1 MSTLVKSLPYR
12 GDVTAAAG
20 AGDGLAFVTDHPE
33 GQPTALYRLDPDKL
47 TLQTTALPKGG
58 TALCADGADWW
69 VGGSDGFLYRC
80 PAKGAPIALGEKL
93 AAKPVAIAPVAGDRL
108 AVVAGSRLTLHA
120 RADGKQVQGFDLPE
134 EGTCLSV
141 DGSGH
146 WLVVGT
152 AGGTVAV
159 FESERQDEFAPAESA
174 KLHDGRVTALSFEP
188 DDLRFLSAGTDNKL
202 LSTYARGKLEPEDR
216 GRGNNHSEPITAI
229 ARGPARFYTGGRDST
244 VKAWPKG
251 VGTRPVTLNDGVAK
265 VSTLALVEIGRKPF
279 LAVGCED
286 NSFRFFELDD
296 EGKPGEMSRRANDA
310 LALARYE
317 LSQSEGAVR
326 EAGLKKLVGYG
337 DIASLE
343 LIAEQMNKDA
353 DHALRLLAVNL
364 LGQSSHPR
372 VVPLLEKALTHNDEA
387 VRVAA
392 FKAMRRPHGEQ
403 SLRPIELALKTNK
416 PDVGKLAV
424 AALEGL
430 AGRDDQAMARLTE
443 AVNAPSFDVRKA
455 ALLTLE
461 KVYPDDSPEADLV
474 ALASTH
480 ADLRRL
486 ALVRLFQR
494 KMLDDS
500 QVQAALRRRE
510 EDSDPAVRQTAFL
523 LTLFTRTK
531 LAPTLRKI
539 DPDLD
544 RQLGDLEGIGPD
556 GTPAAQPKATEPP
569 KAADAP
575 PEIAGQMETIA
586 SKRKR
591 VSLDPADYEPLLQ
604 ATASR
609 SLDTCLRGARGLA
622 VLGDPRA
629 FGLLLQLSREDD
641 KAARAEVCRAMA
653 ALDDPRA
660 VNRLRSLLFDPEASV
675 RDAAFTALVQ
685 IHQDNPLLG
694 AEAGLSA
701 AAEDVRR
708 RGLHSLVAAI
718 RANPPKRDDDP
729 AIALMLRALN
739 DAAPG
744 VRGEAFKAA
753 LNLKLGG
760 GGAGTI
766 RFTLRS
772 VHADVRR
779 EALTEV
785 MAQVH
790 DDWAWPLL
798 LEFFNDPDPK
808 LRDEAFEFA
817 TKKNKEV
824 ELLQTALGSR
834 HTDIRKKAVEGL
846 IKKRSDAAQRLLV
859 TALADPERDVRGL
872 ALTALIDAD
881 ARPALVNA
889 LAAPHDDIRVR
900 AAQALAKY
908 GDPAALPVLRELA
921 TRPKPDQKERVSDWA
936 DLVSNAL
943 VGLGDLGD
951 DSTLPEV
958 LAAADS
964 TEPTVRFT
972 APLALVGLA
981 RPNLLDRM
989 RPLLQHADPHVK
1001 YTSALAMAVAGDV
1014 QAAPLVFAPEATMLT
1029 DAARL
1034 AAALALGPAGED
1046 RLVAFLDSP
1055 DDSLRQRALLV
1066 LMLLELTSGTG
1077 EPTRCL
1083 ACLASKNPRARLT
1096 AARAVES
1103 FADPKAFEEFVVS
1116 LFNDRG
1122 DAPAWKV
1129 PADVVRDVAN
1139 LLAFGSAQTRYRTVQ
1154 LLGTLAEKEQH
1165 AWDQAWAGHAR
1176 RFAAEIESLRASAP
1190 KPVARKVDA
1199 VELRQLGLGAYVGL
1213 VREQG
1218 GSGGTGSAVIRVRQ
1232 SAMSRILAL
1241 AKEDNAYAEPA
1252 RPVLV
1257 QALGDPNQP
1266 VRFQAFEQLQ
1276 ALGMDPTDL
1285 GAEALASGHTDLGVK
1300 GLELVTDGTSKKEG
1314 DKALEDA
1321 MLTRTDAL
1329 ALEAAKLLA
1338 ARRGKVPTAE
1348 RALTAA
1354 SESLRKEAV
1363 SWLAAEYDK
1372 DAAAQKALRQALT
1385 SRYEAVRR
1393 AAALQLA
1400 DKKDPQ
1406 AFDALVRVLKEAADA
1421 TGQRQAINA
1430 LAELGDKRAP
1440 AVLLERIE
1448 DDPAKTALTDELLA
1462 VAADFRQPETADR
1475 ILALGEKGVSWNK
1488 VYAAVHKISGFDQ
1501 PVKDPEDEN
1510 PDKKWEKDQH
1520 PRHDAVLAKLMDRA
1534 LRNGHANQLSE
1545 RIDDARWSRGSAVD
1559 PILAQLT
1566 NLSDEEL
1573 RNNALFA
1580 IGWRVRKRN
1589 ANPEPL
1595 IKALRHKDPNTQFL
1609 AAEGLARAKRA
1620 EGINV
1625 LLAAV
1630 EYLEDVQLRQRAV
1643 LALGE
1648 LADKRAVDLL
1658 LRLANESGHA
1668 LQYMALQAVGHLGAV
1683 TDRGELFKLL
1693 AGYARG
1699 KDAGL
1704 ADGAILGLRW
1714 FDTREGWEVIRQRA
1728 ADPDF
1733 WDGRITALISLG
1745 DNDTPETREALA
1757 GLLGLTARQEEW
1769 TAFGSASWS
1778 LRKLYGQ
1785 ASLEPDFL
1793 ILKSGVSPTYASQ
1806 SGGSEEGREIGDAL
1820 TRVCKSGS
1828 AARMLEILP
1837 ACHPEVQDELAVA
1850 LQSRTDLSADQLV
1863 GALTAD
1869 DPRSVELAA
1878 HLLGRLSP
1886 VPKNA
1891 ATTLPA
1897 SVAKW
1902 SDAWARRRAEMVRA
1916 NRTSDEDLER
1926 LTRTLETLLWTAG
1939 KAGAKADFF
1948 AGLIEARPDDP
1959 LYRPIRLAALHALTA
1974 GPVPDAAVPLLEKLA
1989 VGSDAAVRV
1998 TAAEALAR
2006 ASAAKAA
2013 GVAERALSDRTEFNR
2028 LAARADVPVGDVL
2041 KKAAA
2046 DQHYQG
2052 VALPHLIARKD
2063 FDTLAAVATNAKL
2076 PEPTR
2081 LGAVEGLAALAEER
2095 AEAMLLEIGQREKE
2109 PEDVRKAAWRG
2120 LRRSRRARLQKT

>member
-20 AGDGLAFVTDHPE
+20 AGDVLAFVTDHPE

-47 TLQTTALPKGG
+47 TLQTMALPKGG
-58 TALCADGADWW
+58 TALCPDGADWW

-80 PAKGAPIALGEKL
+80 PAKGAPVALGEKL
-93 AAKPVAIAPVAGDRL
+93 SANPVAIAPVAGDRL
-108 AVVAGSRLTLHA
+108 AVVAGTRLTLYT
-120 RADGKQVQGFDLPE
+120 RTDGKQLQGFDLPE

-216 GRGNNHSEPITAI
+216 GRGNNHSEPVTAI
-229 ARGPARFYTGGRDST
+229 VRGPARFYTGGRDST

-251 VGTRPVTLNDGVAK
+251 VGTRPVTHKDGVAK
-265 VSTLALVEIGRKPF
+265 VLTLALVEIGRKPF

-286 NSFRFFELDD
+286 NSFRFFEVDD

-326 EAGLKKLVGYG
+326 EAGLKKLVGFG

-343 LIAEQMNKDA
+343 LIAEQMNKDT

-372 VVPLLEKALTHNDEA
+372 VVPLLEKALNHNDEA

-403 SLRPIELALKTNK
+403 ALRPIELALKTNK
-416 PDVGKLAV
+416 PDIGRLAV

-443 AVNAPSFDVRKA
+443 AINAPSFDVRRA
-455 ALLTLE
+455 ALFTLE

-480 ADLRRL
+480 ADVRRL

-494 KMLDDS
+494 AMLDDS

-510 EDSDPAVRQTAFL
+510 EDADPAVRQTAFL
-523 LTLFTRTK
+523 LTLFTRGK

-556 GTPAAQPKATEPP
+556 GTPAAQPKTADPP
-569 KAADAP
+569 KAADAA

-591 VSLDPADYEPLLQ
+591 VNLDPADYEPLLQ

-641 KAARAEVCRAMA
+641 KAARAEVCRALA

-685 IHQDNPLLG
+685 IHQDDPLLG

-708 RGLHSLVAAI
+708 RGLHSLVAAL
-718 RANPPKRDDDP
+718 RANPPKREDP
-729 AIALMLRALN
+729 AVALMLRALN

-785 MAQVH
+785 MAQVN

-834 HTDIRKKAVEGL
+834 YVDVRKKAVEGL
-846 IKKRSDAAQRLLV
+846 IKKGSDAAQKLLV

-872 ALTALIDAD
+872 ALLALIDAD

-889 LAAPHDDIRVR
+889 LAASHDDIRVR

-908 GDPAALPVLRELA
+908 GDPAALPVLRELV
-921 TRPKPDQKERVSDWA
+921 TRPKPDQKERVADWA

-943 VGLGDLGD
+943 IGLGDLGD
-951 DSTLPEV
+951 ESTLPEV
-958 LAAADS
+958 LAAAES

-981 RPNLLDRM
+981 RPALLDRM

-1014 QAAPLVFAPEATMLT
+1014 QAAPLVFAPEASMLT

-1103 FADPKAFEEFVVS
+1103 FADAKAFEEFVVG

-1122 DAPAWKV
+1122 DSPAWKV
-1129 PADVVRDVAN
+1129 PAEVVRDVAN

-1154 LLGTLAEKEQH
+1154 LLGTLSEKEQH
-1165 AWDQAWAGHAR
+1165 AWDQAWAAHAR
-1176 RFAAEIESLRASAP
+1176 RFVTEIQTLRSTAP
-1190 KPVARKVDA
+1190 KPAARRVDA
-1199 VELRQLGLGAYVGL
+1199 DQLRQLAFGAYVGL

-1232 SAMSRILAL
+1232 TAMSRILAL
-1241 AKEDNAYAEPA
+1241 AKEDKGYAEPA

-1276 ALGMDPTDL
+1276 ALGMDATDL

-1321 MLTRTDAL
+1321 MLSRTDAL

-1354 SESLRKEAV
+1354 GESLRKEAV

-1393 AAALQLA
+1393 SAAVELA
-1400 DKKDPQ
+1400 WKKDPQ
-1406 AFDALVRVLKEAADA
+1406 SFDALVRVLKEAADA

-1440 AVLLERIE
+1440 AVLLDRIE

-1462 VAADFRQPETADR
+1462 VAGDFRQPETADR
-1475 ILALGEKGVSWNK
+1475 VLGLGDKGVSWNK
-1488 VYAAVHKISGFDQ
+1488 VYAAVHTIGGFDQ
-1501 PVKDPEDEN
+1501 PVEDPEDEN

-1534 LRNGHANQLSE
+1534 LRNGHTNQLAE

-1559 PILAQLT
+1559 GVLAQLT
-1566 NLSDEEL
+1566 NLSDEDL
-1573 RNNALFA
+1573 RNAAVQA

-1595 IKALRHKDPNTQFL
+1595 LKALRHKDPNTQFL

-1630 EYLEDVQLRQRAV
+1630 EYLEDVSLRRRAV

-1668 LQYMALQAVGHLGAV
+1668 LQDAAAEAIGHLGKA
-1683 TDRGELFKLL
+1683 
-1693 AGYARG
+1693 A
-1699 KDAGL
+1699 DAGEVLKILTKYAKGTDSL
-1704 ADGAILGLRW
+1704 AAAAIRGLRW
-1714 FDTREGWEVIRQRA
+1714 LNTREGWDVVRQRA
-1728 ADPDF
+1728 LDPAY
-1733 WDGRITALISLG
+1733 WDRENAVEALG
-1745 DNDTPETREALA
+1745 HNDTPETRDALA
-1757 GLLGLTARQEEW
+1757 KVLA
-1769 TAFGSASWS
+1769 GSAEEQSWVFS
-1778 LRKLYGQ
+1778 AAVRALRKLYGE

-1793 ILKSGVSPTYASQ
+1793 ILKSGAAPGSAS
-1806 SGGSEEGREIGDAL
+1806 EVGDAL

-1878 HLLGRLSP
+1878 HLLGRQSP
-1886 VPKNA
+1886 VPKAA
-1891 ATTLPA
+1891 ATALPA

-1902 SDAWARRRAEMVRA
+1902 SEAWVRRRAEMLRA
-1916 NRTSDEDLER
+1916 NRTSDEDLDK

-1948 AGLIEARPDDP
+1948 ASLIEARPDDP
-1959 LYRPIRLAALHALTA
+1959 LYRPVRLAALHALTA
-1974 GPVPDAAVPLLEKLA
+1974 GPVPDSAVPLLERLA
-1989 VGSDAAVRV
+1989 VGSDASARV

-2006 ASAAKAA
+2006 TNAAKAA
-2013 GVAERALSDRTEFNR
+2013 GVAEKALSDRTEFNR
-2028 LAARADVPVGDVL
+2028 LAARPDVPVGDVL
-2041 KKAAA
+2041 RKAAG

-2076 PEPTR
+2076 PEATR

-2095 AEAMLLEIGQREKE
+2095 AEAKLLEIGQREKE

-2120 LRRSRRARLQKT
+2120 LRRSRRARQRS